1 MPVRKRRRKG
11 KSVTRLNG
19 PITKPPVI
27 ILITR
32 TLCNGGGV
40 VRPHSYAPKVHTWL
54 LLFHLPSYFFL
65 FRYTHTAHRERDQ
78 YQKQEPPTQ
87 KDIHT
92 RTWGINTIVCIYQTF
107 SKQPATQIYIYTY
120 RTVATQHTHN
130 ILTLMYLYSLW
141 RWGIIYDIVKNIA
154 GDMCCTTM

>member
-1 MPVRKRRRKG
+1 MEYGVVWQWGVGERDMPVRKRRRKG

-65 FRYTHTAHRERDQ
+65 YRYTHTHTQGERPIS
-78 YQKQEPPTQ
+78 KAQ

-107 SKQPATQIYIYTY
+107 SKQPATQIYMYIHTGPWQHCTRITY
-120 RTVATQHTHN
+120 
-130 ILTLMYLYSLW
+130 
-141 RWGIIYDIVKNIA
+141 
-154 GDMCCTTM
+154 

>member
-54 LLFHLPSYFFL
+54 LLFHLPSYFFYIKTHTQHTGRETNIKSTK
-65 FRYTHTAHRERDQ
+65 RYTHTHMGNQ
-78 YQKQEPPTQ
+78 YYCVYLL
-87 KDIHT
+87 DIFKTT
-92 RTWGINTIVCIYQTF
+92 RHVD
-107 SKQPATQIYIYTY
+107 IYIYIY
-120 RTVATQHTHN
+120 RTVATLHTHN

-154 GDMCCTTM
+154 GDMLCYTTM

>member
-65 FRYTHTAHRERDQ
+65 YRYTVTHTHRERDQ
-78 YQKQEPPTQ
+78 YQKHKKIYTHAHGESILLCVFIRHFQNNPP
-87 KDIHT
+87 
-92 RTWGINTIVCIYQTF
+92 RRY
-107 SKQPATQIYIYTY
+107 IYIY
-120 RTVATQHTHN
+120 RTAATQHTHN

-154 GDMCCTTM
+154 GDMLCYTTM